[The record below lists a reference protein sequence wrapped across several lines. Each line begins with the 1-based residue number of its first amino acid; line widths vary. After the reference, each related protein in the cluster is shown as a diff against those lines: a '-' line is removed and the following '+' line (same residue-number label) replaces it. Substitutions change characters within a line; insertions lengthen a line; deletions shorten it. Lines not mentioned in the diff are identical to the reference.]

1 MDNILLSI
9 GTALWLGILTSISP
23 CPLAGNIAAIS
34 FIGKRV
40 GSPIKVLLSG
50 LLYVLGRMTAYFILG
65 IVIVMSLL
73 SIPKLS
79 QILQNQ
85 VNIALGPILLVI
97 GLILLNIIKF
107 KIRGFGISDKIGKK
121 AESMGIWAAFP
132 LGMLFA
138 ISFCPISAALFFGSL
153 IPLAVKSNS
162 GVFLP
167 AVYGIG
173 TGLPVIIFA
182 YIISFG
188 THSLGKAFDKI
199 TQFEKWTRRLTGA
212 IFIIVGLYYILAYIF
227 KLNI

>member
-1 MDNILLSI
+1 MDNIFISI

-50 LLYVLGRMTAYFILG
+50 LLYVLGRMAAYFILG
-65 IVIVMSLL
+65 IFIVMSLL

-79 QILQNQ
+79 QFLQNQ
-85 VNIALGPILLVI
+85 VNIALGPILIII

-107 KIRGFGISDKIGKK
+107 KLKGFGISDKISKK

-162 GVFLP
+162 GIILP
-167 AVYGIG
+167 AIYGIG

-182 YIISFG
+182 YILSFG
-188 THSLGKAFDKI
+188 TRSLGKAFDKI
-199 TQFEKWTRRLTGA
+199 TQFEKWTRRLTGT
-212 IFIIVGLYYILAYIF
+212 IFIAVGLYYILAYIF